1 MLTRI
6 YAFFLLLATLVFS
19 DTYIPKSLEEEAY
32 LKHLRTKEIRV
43 GLRKSEFYNISTEEE
58 KSLNEIVKDLFQ
70 NYLNLNVKFEED
82 YYYNLKTDLIEK
94 RVDIITLINRE
105 DYASRFLNFTN
116 TIFSETIFVASTS
129 TQLYTLE
136 ELEGR
141 DIYVSKGHVYKNYVN
156 AILTNNGIN
165 ARLIEVDD
173 LNDYKDKLILT
184 PAPVLYDSI
193 YGVKI
198 SNSGGIAIGLAEEYS
213 ELIPILDRVLND
225 TYRDKF
231 LKSLYSISKKL
242 ALQNF
247 YKSLT
252 PKELQYLQTLT
263 KLRIVYESEYS
274 TLMSYLSKLDGR
286 YKGVFPKTV
295 NQIGDLLNIKI
306 IDETHGHLKSLTD
319 LKAKKIDMIALSH
332 TRERSRDFIFS
343 KKIYEIPLYVV
354 NLKTSTDAHRSV
366 GVLKESVEEQIA
378 RRYDI
383 SNNITTFED
392 FPTMMNAL
400 NKGLIDNIL
409 TANNTYFNPQKYN
422 VSFFESVPVNMAFNK
437 ENLLLRNIFDKAMLH
452 LTNKE
457 DILKLS
463 TIEKDT
469 EDKILMNTS
478 QKVKNLF
485 YLFSLILII
494 GLSFILVKLYIEKK
508 HKEELLK
515 DPLTGLA
522 NRFVF
527 NTFCSKADDDL
538 SGYAFAIDLNNF
550 KKVNDSLGHEFGD
563 TIIVEFSAF
572 LKHIFSDSKIFRI
585 SGDEFYGFIDDEF
598 ENIVQKFHG
607 YKWFC
612 PNMVRYGVS
621 FSVGFCPK
629 SKTLS
634 TTDIFKYADLAMFEA
649 KNKKSFRYKLADEAF
664 IAQKQREDKVFN
676 VLKENIDG
684 VYPVFQPKLS
694 LDNGKIVGAEAL
706 ARYNSDSLGVISPL
720 EFITIAERYNFIHK
734 IDYTI
739 ADKAIA
745 FVKNEL
751 IKGTL
756 PPDFRMSF
764 NLSVVTFKRTD
775 LIAIL
780 SGLLEKYEISG
791 KYFEVEITESVFV
804 TDIQDLISKM
814 KALSELGFL
823 ISLDDF
829 TAGHSTAGILP
840 LIPLHIVKFDKSL
853 LDSIELNRE
862 GGTIVYKSLISLIK
876 ELNLKIVAEG
886 VETSEQLEF
895 LKEQGVDYAQGY
907 YISKPINIK
916 EAPLF

>member
-141 DIYVSKGHVYKNYVN
+141 DIYVSKGHVYKNYVK

-184 PAPVLYDSI
+184 PTPVLYDSI

-343 KKIYEIPLYVV
+343 KKI
-354 NLKTSTDAHRSV
+354 
-366 GVLKESVEEQIA
+366 
-378 RRYDI
+378 
-383 SNNITTFED
+383 
-392 FPTMMNAL
+392 
-400 NKGLIDNIL
+400 
-409 TANNTYFNPQKYN
+409 
-422 VSFFESVPVNMAFNK
+422 
-437 ENLLLRNIFDKAMLH
+437 
-452 LTNKE
+452 
-457 DILKLS
+457 
-463 TIEKDT
+463 
-469 EDKILMNTS
+469 
-478 QKVKNLF
+478 
-485 YLFSLILII
+485 
-494 GLSFILVKLYIEKK
+494 
-508 HKEELLK
+508 
-515 DPLTGLA
+515 
-522 NRFVF
+522 
-527 NTFCSKADDDL
+527 
-538 SGYAFAIDLNNF
+538 
-550 KKVNDSLGHEFGD
+550 
-563 TIIVEFSAF
+563 
-572 LKHIFSDSKIFRI
+572 
-585 SGDEFYGFIDDEF
+585 
-598 ENIVQKFHG
+598 
-607 YKWFC
+607 
-612 PNMVRYGVS
+612 
-621 FSVGFCPK
+621 
-629 SKTLS
+629 
-634 TTDIFKYADLAMFEA
+634 
-649 KNKKSFRYKLADEAF
+649 
-664 IAQKQREDKVFN
+664 
-676 VLKENIDG
+676 
-684 VYPVFQPKLS
+684 
-694 LDNGKIVGAEAL
+694 
-706 ARYNSDSLGVISPL
+706 
-720 EFITIAERYNFIHK
+720 
-734 IDYTI
+734 
-739 ADKAIA
+739 
-745 FVKNEL
+745 
-751 IKGTL
+751 
-756 PPDFRMSF
+756 
-764 NLSVVTFKRTD
+764 
-775 LIAIL
+775 
-780 SGLLEKYEISG
+780 
-791 KYFEVEITESVFV
+791 
-804 TDIQDLISKM
+804 
-814 KALSELGFL
+814 
-823 ISLDDF
+823 
-829 TAGHSTAGILP
+829 
-840 LIPLHIVKFDKSL
+840 
-853 LDSIELNRE
+853 
-862 GGTIVYKSLISLIK
+862 
-876 ELNLKIVAEG
+876 
-886 VETSEQLEF
+886 
-895 LKEQGVDYAQGY
+895 
-907 YISKPINIK
+907 
-916 EAPLF
+916 